1 MKFLVDHQL
10 PVALSK
16 FLEDR
21 GFEARH
27 VMNLNLD
34 QASDQSIVQ
43 YARQNEF
50 VIITKDE
57 DFSIL
62 AALGLCAPPIIW
74 VRLGNCRK
82 STLLIAFSSALDS
95 LLHKLAA
102 GDKLIELLPE

>member
-27 VMNLNLD
+27 ALDLNLD
-34 QASDQSIVQ
+34 QASDRTIVEHAHRNQ
-43 YARQNEF
+43 F

-57 DFSIL
+57 DFSVL

-82 STLLIAFSSALDS
+82 STLLLAFSSALDS
-95 LLHKLAA
+95 ILQRLAA
-102 GDKLIELLPE
+102 GDKLIELLP

>member
-21 GFEARH
+21 GFEAHH
-27 VMNLNLD
+27 VMDLNLD
-34 QASDQSIVQ
+34 QASDQAIVE
-43 YARQNEF
+43 YALRNDF

-57 DFSIL
+57 NFSVL
-62 AALGLCAPPIIW
+62 AALGLCAPSIIW

-82 STLLIAFSSALDS
+82 STLLLAFSSALDS
-95 LLHKLAA
+95 ILQQLAV
-102 GDKLIELLPE
+102 GNKLIELLPE